1 MTRAELEQEF
11 VNLYRRAWGTNEG
24 LTTEKLKRFTER
36 QLRIDIG
43 SLKRYIE
50 REKPSI

>member
-1 MTRAELEQEF
+1 MTRADLEQEF

-24 LTTEKLKRFTER
+24 LTTEKLKKFTDR

-43 SLKRYIE
+43 SLKRFIE
-50 REKPSI
+50 RSEKA

>member
-1 MTRAELEQEF
+1 MTRADLEQEF

-24 LTTEKLKRFTER
+24 LSTEKLTRMTDR

-43 SLKRYIE
+43 SLKRFIQRTE
-50 REKPSI
+50 QNG